1 MARMRIASIR
11 GMGTDHAQKMKGM
24 GITNSDSLLAKAG
37 SDSQRRQLAKDLGME
52 PSHLLE
58 YVNRA
63 DLARIKG
70 VGKQYANLL
79 EEAGVDTV
87 KELAHRRP
95 DNLQQ
100 KLSEVASSRGVAK
113 RPPTLREVESWV
125 EQAKALAPVVTY

>member
-1 MARMRIASIR
+1 MAKMRIAAIR
-11 GMGTDHAQKMKGM
+11 GMGPDHAQKMRGL
-24 GITNSDSLLAKAG
+24 GITNSDVLLEKAG
-37 SDSQRRQLAKDLGME
+37 SDSQRRQLAKDLGID
-52 PSHLLE
+52 PGQLLE

-100 KLSEVASSRGVAK
+100 TLSEVARSQGVVK

-125 EQAKALAPVVTY
+125 EQAKALAPAVTY